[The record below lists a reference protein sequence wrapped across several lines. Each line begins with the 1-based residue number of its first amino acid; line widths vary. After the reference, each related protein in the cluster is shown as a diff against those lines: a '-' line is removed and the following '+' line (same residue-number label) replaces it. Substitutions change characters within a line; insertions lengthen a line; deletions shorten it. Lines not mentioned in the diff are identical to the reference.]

1 MKIYIF
7 HCVHDYQISSSS
19 LFLNSNIV
27 SKNVR
32 FIIDESDYYNSVI
45 LLSDHF
51 TNQRM
56 VQLIRKRNILTPI
69 YIVSPFFVSI
79 NGINGVIRPEE
90 LSYNYI
96 KNLYKQYPQK
106 HIWSYAFNI
115 DQHRRELSLT

>member
-1 MKIYIF
+1 M
-7 HCVHDYQISSSS
+7 HDHHISSSS

-27 SKNVR
+27 SKNIRV
-32 FIIDESDYYNSVI
+32 IIDESDYYNSVI

-90 LSYNYI
+90 LTYKYI
-96 KNLYKQYPQK
+96 KNLYEQYPQK
-106 HIWSYAFNI
+106 HIWSYAFNV
-115 DQHRRELSLT
+115 DLYRRELILT

>member
-1 MKIYIF
+1 M
-7 HCVHDYQISSSS
+7 
-19 LFLNSNIV
+19 

-32 FIIDESDYYNSVI
+32 FIIDEFDYNSVI

-56 VQLIRKRNILTPI
+56 VQLIRKRNILTQ
-69 YIVSPFFVSI
+69 YILFHCFLYRLM
-79 NGINGVIRPEE
+79 NNGVIRPEE

-106 HIWSYAFNI
+106 HIWSYAFN
-115 DQHRRELSLT
+115 RSTPASSR